1 MESVLPARRRTNFP
15 TDVRKAALARA
26 GGHCEGALP
35 TGFRC
40 EAVLQASQYIFDHVV
55 TDFHGGRATLDNCQ
69 VLCKD
74 CDRAKTAADQTA
86 IADIRR
92 AYDAHRRLRASRKP
106 MAGGRYDRVSKGL
119 DGLTRDRDTG
129 AIRSR
134 LSSIDVRDL

>member
-1 MESVLPARRRTNFP
+1 MAARRRTNFP

-26 GGHCEGALP
+26 EGQCEGALP

-40 EAVLQASQYIFDHVV
+40 EAVLQASQYVFDHVV

-74 CDRAKTAADQTA
+74 CDRAKTAADQNA
-86 IADIRR
+86 IADTRR
-92 AYDAHRRLRASRKP
+92 AYDAHHRLRAPRKP

-129 AIRSR
+129 AVRSR